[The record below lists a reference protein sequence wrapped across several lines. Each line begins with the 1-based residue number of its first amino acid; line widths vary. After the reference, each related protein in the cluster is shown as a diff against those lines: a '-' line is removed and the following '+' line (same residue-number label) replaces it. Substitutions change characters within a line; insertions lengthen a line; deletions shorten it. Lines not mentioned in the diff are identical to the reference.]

1 MYRGQNSILKNLYNT
16 IGPKAHE
23 YISFYGLRAYG
34 KISEDGPVAT
44 SQVYV
49 HSKIMIVDDRAAL
62 VGSANIN
69 DRSLL
74 GSRDSEIGVLIEDKE
89 LVDSRIA
96 GKPWKA
102 GKFALSLRLSLWSEH
117 LGLRSGEIDQIIDPV
132 SDSTYREIWMAT
144 AKTNTMIYQ
153 DVFSCVPNDLI
164 HSRMAFR
171 QSLAYWKEKLGHTTI
186 DLGIAP
192 EKLESYH
199 NGDIKRSDP
208 MDRLRSV
215 RGHLVSFPLDF
226 MCKEDLRPVFN
237 ESEYYA
243 SSQVFH

>member
-1 MYRGQNSILKNLYNT
+1 MLLY
-16 IGPKAHE
+16 
-23 YISFYGLRAYG
+23 
-34 KISEDGPVAT
+34 
-44 SQVYV
+44 
-49 HSKIMIVDDRAAL
+49 AL
-62 VGSANIN
+62 YQ
-69 DRSLL
+69 
-74 GSRDSEIGVLIEDKE
+74 IGVLIEDTE
-89 LVDSRIA
+89 LVDSRMA

-102 GKFALSLRLSLWSEH
+102 GKFSSSLRLSLWSEH
-117 LGLRSGEIDQIIDPV
+117 LGLRTGEIDQIIDPV
-132 SDSTYREIWMAT
+132 SDSTYKEIWMAT

-171 QSLAYWKEKLGHTTI
+171 QSLSYWKEKLGHTTI

-208 MDRLRSV
+208 MDRLKAIK
-215 RGHLVSFPLDF
+215 GHLVSFPLDF

-243 SSQVFH
+243 SPQVFH